1 MVESRSKRDVLIDSR
16 VAFVGDDTGL
26 IKKVKI
32 LAKRIEETQTI
43 SYDQG
48 IPRKKK
54 IDENGNEIFFPQRKS
69 VLTAADNVKNVRQE
83 TDLAFK
89 LLGKFGEQ
97 EKDQGILCLG
107 WVQGD
112 TLLSYVRGSE
122 NIVQVFDTK
131 SETVLKQR

>member
-1 MVESRSKRDVLIDSR
+1 MVESRSKRDVLVDSR

-54 IDENGNEIFFPQRKS
+54 IDENGDEIFFPPRKS
-69 VLTAADNVKNVRQE
+69 VLTAADNVKNVR
-83 TDLAFK
+83 
-89 LLGKFGEQ
+89 
-97 EKDQGILCLG
+97 
-107 WVQGD
+107 
-112 TLLSYVRGSE
+112 
-122 NIVQVFDTK
+122 
-131 SETVLKQR
+131 

>member
-69 VLTAADNVKNVRQE
+69 VLTAEDNVKNVRQE

-97 EKDQGILCLG
+97 
-107 WVQGD
+107 
-112 TLLSYVRGSE
+112 
-122 NIVQVFDTK
+122 
-131 SETVLKQR
+131 

>member
-43 SYDQG
+43 SYDLG

-54 IDENGNEIFFPQRKS
+54 IDENGNEIFFPQRAS

-89 LLGKFGEQ
+89 LLGKYGEQ
-97 EKDQGILCLG
+97 
-107 WVQGD
+107 
-112 TLLSYVRGSE
+112 
-122 NIVQVFDTK
+122 
-131 SETVLKQR
+131 

>member
-1 MVESRSKRDVLIDSR
+1 MVESRSKRYVLIDSR

-69 VLTAADNVKNVRQE
+69 VLTAEDNVKNVRQE

-97 EKDQGILCLG
+97 
-107 WVQGD
+107 
-112 TLLSYVRGSE
+112 
-122 NIVQVFDTK
+122 
-131 SETVLKQR
+131 

>member
-97 EKDQGILCLG
+97 
-107 WVQGD
+107 
-112 TLLSYVRGSE
+112 
-122 NIVQVFDTK
+122 
-131 SETVLKQR
+131 